1 MDAHT
6 DPLRERKI
14 SHLKIP
20 PYGQQTQSMHVSD
33 YIIPYVIERTGRGER
48 TYDIYSRLLEDRIVF
63 IGTQIDDHV
72 ANSVMAQLL
81 FLDKTGRSQDIKMYI
96 NSPGGSVTAGLA
108 IYDTM
113 QLIEPEIQTYCLG
126 QAASMGAVLLAG
138 GAKGKRFALPH
149 SRIMIHQ
156 PWGGAQGTA
165 MDMEIQVKEILKMK
179 AALEELLAHH
189 TGRTS
194 KELSKACERDNFM
207 SPKEAQDFGLI
218 DQIVSKETPPKDS
231 VGKEPEQK

>member
-1 MDAHT
+1 MQ
-6 DPLRERKI
+6 
-14 SHLKIP
+14 IP
-20 PYGQQTQSMHVSD
+20 PYGHKNVSMNVSD

-63 IGTQIDDHV
+63 IGTAIDDHV

-113 QLIEPEIQTYCLG
+113 QLIEPQIQTYCLG
-126 QAASMGAVLLAG
+126 QAASMGAVLLTAG
-138 GAKGKRFALPH
+138 QKGKRFTLPN
-149 SRIMIHQ
+149 SRILIHQ

-179 AALEELLAHH
+179 SALEELLAFH
-189 TGRTS
+189 TGRTA

-207 SPKEAQDFGLI
+207 SPKEAADFGLI
-218 DQIVSKETPPKDS
+218 DQIVAKETPPKDS
-231 VGKEPEQK
+231 VGKEPESK